1 MRLTPSLLV
10 SAALMGI
17 LLAHGCST
25 VSSSVMVPDT
35 VRIEKALGGTI
46 RIEAAGS
53 PKRAFVGK
61 PLVTGEALSSA
72 VRDAIMAA
80 GLFDETV
87 DSGISDR
94 ILTVTI
100 ERLDEPEIGLDQ
112 TCEVAMRWRLLTGD
126 RSRTLWE
133 ELITTK
139 TTINTYEERDT
150 EMRAVRAIEGALKSN
165 VRRGLERMSHAG

>member
-1 MRLTPSLLV
+1 MRLTPSLLI
-10 SAALMGI
+10 SAALMGV

-25 VSSSVMVPDT
+25 VSSSLMVPQT
-35 VRIEKALGGTI
+35 VRIEKALGGTVL
-46 RIEAAGS
+46 IEAAGS

-61 PLVTGEALSSA
+61 PLVTGAALSAA

-87 DSGISDR
+87 QGGASDR
-94 ILTVTI
+94 ILTVTV
-100 ERLDEPEIGLDQ
+100 ERLDEPEVGLDQ

-139 TTINTYEERDT
+139 ETVNTYQERDT
-150 EMRAVRAIEGALKSN
+150 EVRAERAIEGALRSN

>member
-1 MRLTPSLLV
+1 MRFTPSLLV
-10 SAALMGI
+10 SAALMGV

-25 VSSSVMVPDT
+25 VSSSVMVPET
-35 VRIEKALGGTI
+35 IRIEKALGGTV

-53 PKRAFVGK
+53 SKRAFVGK
-61 PLVTGEALSSA
+61 PLVTGDALSTA

-87 DSGISDR
+87 EGGASDR
-94 ILTVTI
+94 ILTVTV
-100 ERLDEPEIGLDQ
+100 ERLAEPEIGLDQ

-139 TTINTYEERDT
+139 ETINTFQERNT
-150 EMRAVRAIEGALKSN
+150 ERRGERAIEGALRSN